1 MQYLFMMKKFEVTI
15 LGSSAA
21 LPTRN
26 RNLPAQV
33 VNYRDR
39 LFLIDCGEGTQMHLK
54 RNRIR
59 MGRIN
64 HIFISH
70 LHGDHFYGLIGLV
83 STYHLLGRKEAL
95 HVYGPEPLQHIIRVQ
110 LEASQTTLLYPLV
123 FHTTQHTA
131 PEEIFND
138 GRISVT
144 SFPLL
149 HRVPTTG
156 FLFREQPHPKKLLR
170 DVADKY
176 GVPVA
181 AFESIRNGNDY
192 IDEDGNRIYN
202 TELTQ
207 ESAPVRSY
215 AYCSDTGFYEPLADM
230 VRGCDL
236 LYHEATFMQELLTS
250 AREKQHATAVDAATI
265 AGLAGAKRLLLGH
278 FSARYEDLQ
287 PLLDEAKAV
296 FSQTELAEDDATY
309 EV

>member
-1 MQYLFMMKKFEVTI
+1 MMKKFEVTI

-26 RNLPAQV
+26 RNLSAQV

-59 MGRIN
+59 MGKIN

-83 STYHLLGRKEAL
+83 STYHLLGRREAL
-95 HVYGPEPLQHIIRVQ
+95 HVYGPEPLEQIISIQ
-110 LEASQTTLLYPLV
+110 LDVSSTTLQYPLV
-123 FHTTQHTA
+123 FHVTQHSE

-144 SFPLL
+144 TLPLL

-156 FLFREQPHPKKLLR
+156 FLFRELPHPRKLIR
-170 DVADKY
+170 EAADRY
-176 GVPVA
+176 GVPVS
-181 AFESIRNGNDY
+181 AFEDIRAGNDY
-192 IDEDGNRIYN
+192 VDEEGNSIPN
-202 TELTQ
+202 SLLTR
-207 ESAPVRSY
+207 ESSPVRSY
-215 AYCSDTGFYEPLADM
+215 AYCSDTGYHEPVAALI
-230 VRGCDL
+230 RNCDL
-236 LYHEATFMQELLTS
+236 LYHEATFMQDMLAS
-250 AREKQHATAVDAATI
+250 AREKQHATAADAATI
-265 AGLAGAKRLLLGH
+265 AKLAGAKRLLLGH

-287 PLLDEAKAV
+287 PLLDEAKAI
-296 FSQTELAEDDATY
+296 FSQTGLVEDDATY